1 MYKTRMDKF
10 NDLASVQIFQ
20 ERNPDPN
27 SDEIDLHGLF
37 VAEAIAVVEDAIYS
51 AMCRGVTQMRF
62 IVGKGLHSQG
72 GVAKIKPAIEALMQ
86 KHRLSAELDPHN
98 SGVLIVKIDSEVGE
112 RGMGPEEIS
121 HRLEREEESCI
132 IM

>member
-1 MYKTRMDKF
+1 LT
-10 NDLASVQIFQ
+10 
-20 ERNPDPN
+20 
-27 SDEIDLHGLF
+27 
-37 VAEAIAVVEDAIYS
+37 
-51 AMCRGVTQMRF
+51 
-62 IVGKGLHSQG
+62 GKGLHSQG